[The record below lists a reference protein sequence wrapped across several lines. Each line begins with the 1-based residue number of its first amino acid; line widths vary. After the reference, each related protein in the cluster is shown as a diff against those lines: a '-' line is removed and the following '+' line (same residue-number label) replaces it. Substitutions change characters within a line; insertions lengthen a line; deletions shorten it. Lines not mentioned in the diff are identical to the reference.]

1 MITTERGA
9 CMGKKV
15 RIGIDVGGTFTDA
28 VIIDNATYDVI
39 AKRKI
44 PTTHKEGVAI
54 GIVKIISELMDEN
67 NISPEDVV
75 FIAHGTT
82 QATNALLE
90 GDVASVGVVG
100 MGTGLDARSAKGET
114 NVEKIEL
121 APNKYLHTEHVF
133 LDTKELSDQS
143 IDTAIDTL
151 LGRKS
156 EVIVAS
162 GAYSVDDPSAELMVM
177 KKAEDRK
184 LYFTGGHEIS
194 QLYGLKM
201 RTRTAVVNASLIP
214 KMMETANMTEQAVLN
229 MKIQSNLM
237 IMRCDG
243 GVMSINEVRKRPI
256 LTMLSG
262 LAAGVAGVLMYEKI
276 SDGIFFEV
284 GGTSVD
290 ISVIKNGKVMIK
302 YAQVGGHK
310 TYLQSLDVRTLGVAG
325 GSMIRIKDK
334 KIVDIGPRSAH
345 IAGVEYECFQKDES
359 IKSGQVKFVNP
370 REDDPCEY
378 VLISANDGNSYSY
391 TLAGAA
397 NLLGYIPEG
406 DYAKGNSI
414 STKAAWEVLGDYLGI
429 SAEEAARQVMD
440 LAMKKL
446 VVVVNDLI
454 QEYELDRKFITLV
467 GGGGSG
473 TVVVNALAEYMGFK
487 WKLAK
492 NAPYIS
498 TIGVALAMVR
508 EQMERTIVNPTE
520 DDIKKIRMEIIE
532 KIVQSGAQED
542 TVDVSIEI
550 DTQKNILRAIATGA
564 TELRQKDLNSQALSK
579 EELQKISAE
588 ALGADEK
595 ETQFLMETGRWN
607 VYKATVRKKILGI
620 IPSKKE
626 SICVIDREGVVRLKK
641 EKAFSLLYKK
651 AGRPSSFNSFLDE
664 HTIYSDA
671 NATIPKVYVFYREK
685 MLDLTGMQTAEQLYS
700 ILDLE
705 TEALS
710 GQEEIIAVAYK

>member
-1 MITTERGA
+1 
-9 CMGKKV
+9 MGKKV

-54 GIVKIISELMDEN
+54 GIVKIISELMNEN

-90 GDVASVGVVG
+90 GDVASVGVIG
-100 MGTGLDARSAKGET
+100 MGTGLDARSAKVET
-114 NVEKIEL
+114 NVERIEL
-121 APNKYLHTEHVF
+121 APSKYLHTEHVF
-133 LDTKELSDQS
+133 LDTKELSEES
-143 IDTAIDTL
+143 ADTAIDTL

-156 EVIVAS
+156 DVIVAS
-162 GAYSVDDPSAELMVM
+162 GAYSVDDPSAELMIM

-214 KMMETANMTEQAVLN
+214 KMMETANMTEQAVLD

-325 GSMIRIKDK
+325 GSMIRLKDK

-345 IAGVEYECFQKDES
+345 IAGVEYECFQKDEA
-359 IKSGQVKFVNP
+359 IEDGEVKFVSP
-370 REDDPCEY
+370 RKDDPCEY
-378 VLISANDGNSYSY
+378 VLILAKDGNCYSY

-406 DYAKGNSI
+406 DYAKGNENP
-414 STKAAWEVLGDYLGI
+414 TKVAWKVLGEYLGL
-429 SAEEAARQVMD
+429 SAEEAAKQVMD

-446 VVVVNDLI
+446 AAVVNDLI

-473 TVVVNALAEYMGFK
+473 TVVVNALAERMGFK

-520 DDIKKIRMEIIE
+520 DDIKKIRMEVIE

-564 TELRQKDLNSQALSK
+564 TELRQKDLSSQALAK

-588 ALGADEK
+588 ALGAEKK

-607 VYKATVRKKILGI
+607 VYKATVKKRIFGI
-620 IPSKKE
+620 IPANKE

-641 EKAFSLLYKK
+641 DKAFGLLYKK
-651 AGRPSSFNSFLDE
+651 GNRPSSFNSFLDE

-685 MLDLTGMQTAEQLYS
+685 MLDLTGMQTADQLYS

-710 GQEEIIAVAYK
+710 EQEEIIAVAYK

>member
-1 MITTERGA
+1 MK
-9 CMGKKV
+9 KKV

-28 VIIDNATYDVI
+28 VLIDNDTYEVM

-44 PTTHKEGVAI
+44 PTTHKEGVAV
-54 GIVKIISELMDEN
+54 GIVKIISELMEEN
-67 NISPEDVV
+67 GISPDDVV

-90 GDVASVGVVG
+90 GDVAAVGVIG
-100 MGTGLDARSAKGET
+100 MGTGMDARSAKNET
-114 NVEKIEL
+114 NVEDIEL
-121 APNKYLHTEHVF
+121 APGKYLHSSHTFV
-133 LDTKELSDQS
+133 DTKDLNDQAIENAINELLQKK
-143 IDTAIDTL
+143 A
-151 LGRKS
+151 
-156 EVIVAS
+156 EVMVAS
-162 GAYSVDDPSAELMVM
+162 AAFSVDDPGDELRVM
-177 KKAEDRK
+177 KKAEEK
-184 LYFTGGHEIS
+184 NLFYTGGHEIS

-214 KMMETANMTEQAVLN
+214 KMMETANMTEQAVLD
-229 MKIQSNLM
+229 MKIKSNLM

-262 LAAGVAGVLMYEKI
+262 LAAGVAGALMYEKI

-325 GSMIRIKDK
+325 GSMVRVKDK

-345 IAGVEYECFQKDES
+345 IAGVEYECFQADGIINGGE
-359 IKSGQVKFVNP
+359 VKFVSP
-370 REDDPCEY
+370 RQDDPSEY
-378 VLISANDGNSYSY
+378 VLVRTQDGSEFSY

-406 DYAKGNSI
+406 DYAQGNLN
-414 STKAAWEVLGDYLGI
+414 STKASWKILGDYLGV
-429 SAEEAARQVMD
+429 SAEEAAGQVMK
-440 LAMKKL
+440 LALKKL
-446 VVVVNDLI
+446 EAVINELI
-454 QEYELDRKFITLV
+454 SEYELDRKFITLV

-473 TVVVNALAEYMGFK
+473 AVVVNALAAHMGFK

-508 EQMERTIVNPTE
+508 EQFERTIVNPTDE
-520 DDIKKIRMEIIE
+520 DIKKIRMDIIE
-532 KIVQSGAQED
+532 KIVQSGAKED

-550 DTQKNILRAIATGA
+550 DSQKNILRAIATGA
-564 TELRQKDLNSQALSK
+564 TELRQKDLNSASLSK
-579 EELQKISAE
+579 EQLQTISAE
-588 ALGADEK
+588 ALGSQSVD
-595 ETQFLMETGRWN
+595 TSYVFETGRWN
-607 VYKATVRKKILGI
+607 VFKSVTKKKILGLFTA
-620 IPSKKE
+620 KKE
-626 SICVIDREGVVRLKK
+626 SLCVIDREGVVRLKK
-641 EKAFSLLYKK
+641 DKAFCIKFVK
-651 AGRPSSFNSFLDE
+651 GNRATEFKQFLDE
-664 HTIYSDA
+664 NTIYSDA
-671 NATIPKVYVFYREK
+671 NATIPKVFVFYREK

-700 ILDLE
+700 ILDVE
-705 TEALS
+705 TEALTD
-710 GQEEIIAVAYK
+710 QEEIIAVAYK

>member
-1 MITTERGA
+1 MQ
-9 CMGKKV
+9 KKV

-28 VIIDNATYDVI
+28 VLIDNDTYEVM

-44 PTTHKEGVAI
+44 PTTHKEGVAA
-54 GIVKIISELMDEN
+54 GIVKIISELMQEN
-67 NISPEDVV
+67 GVSPDDVV

-90 GDVASVGVVG
+90 GDVASVGVIG
-100 MGTGLDARSAKGET
+100 MGTGMDARSAKNET
-114 NVEKIEL
+114 NVKDIEL
-121 APNKYLHTEHVF
+121 APGKYLRSNHIF
-133 LDTKELSDQS
+133 IDTKDLNDKVIDEAVDELLQK
-143 IDTAIDTL
+143 
-151 LGRKS
+151 KS

-162 GAYSVDDPSAELMVM
+162 AAYSVDNPADELKVM
-177 KKAEDRK
+177 KKAEERN
-184 LYFTGGHEIS
+184 LFHTGGHEIS

-214 KMMETANMTEQAVLN
+214 KMMETANMTEQAVLD
-229 MKIQSNLM
+229 MKINSNLM

-262 LAAGVAGVLMYEKI
+262 LAAGVAGALMYEKI
-276 SDGIFFEV
+276 SDGIFFEA

-325 GSMIRIKDK
+325 GSMVRVRDK

-345 IAGVEYECFQKDES
+345 IAGAEYECFQEDGAITGGS
-359 IKSGQVKFVNP
+359 VKFVSP
-370 REDDPCEY
+370 RKDDPAEY
-378 VLISANDGNSYSY
+378 VLITAQDGKDYSY

-406 DYAKGNSI
+406 DYARGNLNC
-414 STKAAWEVLGDYLGI
+414 TKASWKVLGDYLGI
-429 SAEEAARQVMD
+429 TAEEAAGQVMK
-440 LAMKKL
+440 LALKKL
-446 VVVVNDLI
+446 ETVVNELI
-454 QEYELDRKFITLV
+454 SEYELDRKFITLV
-467 GGGGSG
+467 GGGGSCA
-473 TVVVNALAEYMGFK
+473 VVINALAEHMGFK

-508 EQMERTIVNPTE
+508 EQFERTIVNPTE
-520 DDIKKIRMEIIE
+520 EDIKKIRTDIIE
-532 KIVQSGAQED
+532 KIVKSGAKED

-550 DTQKNILRAIATGA
+550 DSQKNILRAIAAGA
-564 TELRQKDLNSQALSK
+564 TELRQKDLNSANIGK
-579 EELQKISAE
+579 VELQEISAQ
-588 ALGADEK
+588 ALGAEIID
-595 ETQFLMETGRWN
+595 TSFVFETGRWN
-607 VYKATVRKKILGI
+607 VYKAVIKKKLLGI
-620 IPSKKE
+620 FSSKKE
-626 SICVIDREGVVRLKK
+626 SLCVIDREGVVRLKK
-641 EKAFSLLYKK
+641 EKAVCIKFVKK
-651 AGRPSSFNSFLDE
+651 NRKTEFNQFLDE
-664 HTIYSDA
+664 NTIYSDA
-671 NATIPKVYVFYREK
+671 NATIPKVFVFYREK

-700 ILDLE
+700 ILDVE
-705 TEALS
+705 TEALTE
-710 GQEEIIAVAYK
+710 QEEIIAVAYK